1 MTPLR
6 QRMQE
11 DMQLRGLSART
22 QECYVAAV
30 RQLADHFHTRP
41 DRLTEEELR
50 QYFLYLANEKKVA
63 RATATIAL
71 CGIRFFY
78 EQTLKLPWTTLRFV
92 RPAREKKLPVVLSR
106 DEARHVLGLVRIP
119 VYRECLTTIYAGGL
133 RLLEGGRLQV
143 PDIDSGRMLLHIHG
157 KGNRDRYVPLPAPI
171 LPRLR
176 AYWQTHRSPVWL
188 FPAPPRRGRPAPVT
202 APPGPVT
209 RSSLQSAFRRAIQ
222 KSGIA
227 KRASVHTLRHSY
239 ATHLLE
245 AGVNLRIIQ
254 EILGH
259 RSVRTTQ
266 IYTHL
271 TGPVRATLTD
281 PLNDVM
287 RDLGSV

>member
-6 QRMQE
+6 QRMLE

-30 RQLADHFHTRP
+30 RQLAAHYHRSP
-41 DRLTEEELR
+41 DQLTEEELR
-50 QYFLYLANEKKVA
+50 QYFLYLANDKKVA

-78 EQTLKLPWTTLRFV
+78 EQTLKHPWTTLRFV
-92 RPAREKKLPVVLSR
+92 RPAREQKLPVVLSR
-106 DEARHVLGLVRIP
+106 DEVRHLLGLVRIP

-133 RLLEGGRLQV
+133 RLHEGARLQV

-157 KGNRDRYVPLPAPI
+157 KGKRDRYVPLPGPI

-176 AYWQTHRSPVWL
+176 DYWCTHRSPEWL
-188 FPAPPRRGRPAPVT
+188 FPAPTRRGLRHSLAHHG
-202 APPGPVT
+202 GPVT
-209 RSSLQSAFRRAIQ
+209 RSSLQSAFRRAVR
-222 KSGIA
+222 KSGIT

-245 AGVNLRIIQ
+245 AGVSLRIIQ
-254 EILGH
+254 DILGH
-259 RSVRTTQ
+259 RSLRTTQ

-271 TGPVRATLTD
+271 TCEIRAALTD
-281 PLNDVM
+281 PLNQLM
-287 RDLGSV
+287 HGL

>member
-1 MTPLR
+1 ML
-6 QRMQE
+6 E

-41 DRLTEEELR
+41 DRLTDEQLR

-63 RATATIAL
+63 RPTATIAL
-71 CGIRFFY
+71 CAIRFLY
-78 EQTLKLPWTTLRFV
+78 DHPLQQPWPSLRFV
-92 RPAREKKLPVVLSR
+92 RPAPAHKLPAVLSR
-106 DEARHVLGLVRIP
+106 AEVRHVLGLLRIR

-133 RLLEGGRLQV
+133 RLLEGARIQIA
-143 PDIDSGRMLLHIHG
+143 DIDSGRMLLHIHG
-157 KGNRDRYVPLPAPI
+157 KGGRDRYVPLPTPL

-176 AYWQTHRSPVWL
+176 DYWRTHRSREWL
-188 FPAPPRRGRPAPVT
+188 FPAPTRRGLPHSLAHQG
-202 APPGPVT
+202 GPVT
-209 RSSLQSAFRRAIQ
+209 RSSLQSAFRRAWR

-239 ATHLLE
+239 GTHLHE
-245 AGVNLRIIQ
+245 AGVSLRVIQ

-271 TGPVRATLTD
+271 TSAVRATLTD
-281 PLNDVM
+281 PLNDLM
-287 RDLGSV
+287 SGL